1 MCNSQQGP
9 LHNPKL
15 EFKKNISLALEV
27 NKSETSSPKFLQK
40 IKIKNN
46 PDLATG
52 YNKFTK
58 CKTKVN
64 NHYLIQSFKL
74 QGLWPKKKIINKG

>member
-1 MCNSQQGP
+1 MQQPTRPSTQSKAWSQE
-9 LHNPKL
+9 KY
-15 EFKKNISLALEV
+15 ILALEV

-40 IKIKNN
+40 KKKKN

-74 QGLWPKKKIINKG
+74 QGLWPKKKKN